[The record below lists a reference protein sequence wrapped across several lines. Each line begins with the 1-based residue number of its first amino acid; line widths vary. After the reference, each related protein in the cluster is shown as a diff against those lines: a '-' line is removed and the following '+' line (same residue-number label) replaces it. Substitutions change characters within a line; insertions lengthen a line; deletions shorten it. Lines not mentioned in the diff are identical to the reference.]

1 MQPGSMA
8 NFVSHLKNWVAEG
21 VASEVND
28 SNTQWVHLEPG
39 SLTLF
44 FDRLLEANI
53 QDLNANELE
62 SELEKKDIK
71 RPFISITSKLR
82 QPT

>member
-1 MQPGSMA
+1 MK
-8 NFVSHLKNWVAEG
+8 HWVAKG

-44 FDRLLEANI
+44 FDRELEANI
-53 QDLNANELE
+53 QDSNANEQE

-71 RPFISITSKLR
+71 RPFIYITSKLS
-82 QPT
+82 QPTES